1 MKPSNLKKLRLE
13 LGMTPKAIADKM
25 RMSVQLIY
33 NIEHDKK
40 VKESS
45 LIFYELALKEEK
57 RKRDYA
63 RKHRNRATA

>member
-1 MKPSNLKKLRLE
+1 MKTSSLKKLRLE
-13 LGMTPKAIADKM
+13 LGLTPKAIADKM
-25 RMSVQLIY
+25 RMSTQLVY
-33 NIEHDKK
+33 NIEHDKP

-63 RKHRNRATA
+63 REHRK